1 MIDKKAKIFVAGHK
15 GMVGSAIIRKLKN
28 KGFDN
33 LVFKTSNELDLRA
46 QEKVEGVGAT
56 SESERDTSEK
66 ERDEKIATRVGGF
79 GGVG

>member
-1 MIDKKAKIFVAGHK
+1 MGR
-15 GMVGSAIIRKLKN
+15 VGEKRSA
-28 KGFDN
+28 
-33 LVFKTSNELDLRA
+33 RA

>member
-1 MIDKKAKIFVAGHK
+1 MLMEEDGALAPGPTRAMGRDGEKR
-15 GMVGSAIIRKLKN
+15 SA
-28 KGFDN
+28 
-33 LVFKTSNELDLRA
+33 RA

-56 SESERDTSEK
+56 SASERDTSEK